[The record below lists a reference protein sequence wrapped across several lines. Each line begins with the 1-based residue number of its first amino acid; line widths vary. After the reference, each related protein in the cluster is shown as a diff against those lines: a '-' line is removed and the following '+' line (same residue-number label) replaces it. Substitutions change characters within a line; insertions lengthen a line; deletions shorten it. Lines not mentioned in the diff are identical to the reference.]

1 MKNALDYLGLVT
13 DRTAADVQ
21 KRTKKGVYNAVD
33 MNRVSEAVDLL
44 RPIFRDFGYAV
55 GDAKIRVWTENE
67 LPRLTDAETFLSAV
81 RALDGRFRYAE
92 NMIELPET
100 MRRLTYTGA
109 NNIERFLAAMPE
121 VFERMASAWFFAD
134 ELFCGEV

>member
-1 MKNALDYLGLVT
+1 MKNLLTALGMVV
-13 DRTAADVQ
+13 DRTSEDVA
-21 KRTKKGVYNAVD
+21 KRTKKGVYNADD
-33 MNRVSEAVDLL
+33 MNRVSAAVDLL
-44 RPIFRDFGYAV
+44 RPVFRDFGYSV
-55 GDAKIRVWTENE
+55 GDAEIRLWVENE

-81 RALDGRFRYAE
+81 RALDGRFRYAD

-109 NNIERFLAAMPE
+109 NNIEMFLSAMPE
-121 VFERMASAWFFAD
+121 VFERMQIAWYFAD